1 MDLEEMKQQ
10 LNNLNR
16 RMDNLEERNSELI
29 RRIESGRIIS
39 AQQRL
44 IRQYR
49 TFSIAGVMMALII
62 LLLYSPLLPLA
73 TRIFAAVY
81 FLTASA
87 MDTYLWNGIKAIDY
101 NTMGVEQVARKA
113 IFYRKRHH
121 IFMAVLIA
129 MCIPLM
135 VCFFLAM
142 AIDEYVTY
150 GMIAGLAI
158 GLAIGIKMYL
168 NIMKNYRELTLDGGG
183 CEQD

>member
-62 LLLYSPLLPLA
+62 LLLYSP
-73 TRIFAAVY
+73 
-81 FLTASA
+81 
-87 MDTYLWNGIKAIDY
+87 D
-101 NTMGVEQVARKA
+101 RKS
-113 IFYRKRHH
+113 
-121 IFMAVLIA
+121 V
-129 MCIPLM
+129 
-135 VCFFLAM
+135 V
-142 AIDEYVTY
+142 
-150 GMIAGLAI
+150 
-158 GLAIGIKMYL
+158 
-168 NIMKNYRELTLDGGG
+168 
-183 CEQD
+183 